1 MTIILYVVL
10 LILLDINEFKK
21 LDRIS
26 NDDLFYILSIDTLSV
41 SLYMFMH
48 VYKHID
54 LSIINILS
62 LILLLSLFIKEKC
75 SLIKTTFLL
84 INIILLIKVLI

>member
-1 MTIILYVVL
+1 MTIIVYVVL
-10 LILLDINEFKK
+10 LILLNINEFKK

-48 VYKHID
+48 VYKHIY
-54 LSIINILS
+54 LSIII
-62 LILLLSLFIKEKC
+62 
-75 SLIKTTFLL
+75 
-84 INIILLIKVLI
+84 

>member
-10 LILLDINEFKK
+10 LILLNINEFKK
-21 LDRIS
+21 LNRVS
-26 NDDLFYILSIDTLSV
+26 NNDLFYILSIDTLSV
-41 SLYMFMH
+41 SLYMFMNI
-48 VYKHID
+48 YKHMD

-62 LILLLSLFIKEKC
+62 LILLSLFIKEKC

-84 INIILLIKVLI
+84 INIILLIKILI

>member
-1 MTIILYVVL
+1 MTIIVYVVL
-10 LILLDINEFKK
+10 LILLNINEFKK

-54 LSIINILS
+54 LSIINIL
-62 LILLLSLFIKEKC
+62 LIIILLSLFIK
-75 SLIKTTFLL
+75 
-84 INIILLIKVLI
+84 